1 MISLA
6 FQLHRA
12 QTEVS
17 DSCEQ
22 LRLIDP
28 NPHSRSGCTCP
39 LPVAWGSRWIA
50 RPYLTLFD
58 VCGFILF
65 NYRSLAPTILLLMT
79 LIPVYCDSD
88 APLLSMPR
96 YMFFLRLII
105 NGRVDI
111 VLEDLPLIWLG
122 YFYQELLPHILLIT
136 TLYEDRH
143 VIQGLELQQ
152 TRRMNALEE
161 SLSPTVAIN
170 MSS

>member
-28 NPHSRSGCTCP
+28 NAHSRSGCTCP

-50 RPYLTLFD
+50 RPYLALFG
-58 VCGFILF
+58 VRGFILF
-65 NYRSLAPTILLLMT
+65 NYRSLASTILLLVT

-96 YMFFLRLII
+96 YTFFLRLIV
-105 NGRVDI
+105 NGRVDM
-111 VLEDLPLIWLG
+111 VLENLPLIRLE
-122 YFYQELLPHILLIT
+122 YFYQKLLSHILLVT
-136 TLYEDRH
+136 TPYEDRH
-143 VIQGLELQQ
+143 V
-152 TRRMNALEE
+152 T
-161 SLSPTVAIN
+161 
-170 MSS
+170 